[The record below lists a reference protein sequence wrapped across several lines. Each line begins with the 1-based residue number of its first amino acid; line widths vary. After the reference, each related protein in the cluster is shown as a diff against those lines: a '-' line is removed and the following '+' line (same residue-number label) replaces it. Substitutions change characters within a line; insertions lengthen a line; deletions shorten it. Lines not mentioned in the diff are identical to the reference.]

1 MADENFKRK
10 LTAILSADVEGYSRL
25 MDDDEEATVRT
36 LTTYRNSITD
46 LTQQFRGRVVDSPG
60 DNILAEFTSV
70 VDAVNCAVEIQRDI
84 AEKNAELPYERK
96 MEFRIGVNLGDVI
109 EEDGRIYG
117 DGVNIAARVE
127 SLAKA
132 GEICISGRA
141 YDQVE
146 NKLGLDYENKG
157 EHQVK
162 NIRRP
167 IRVYRVMSFPGAAA
181 HRVVQAKEA
190 MRRKWRKATLAV
202 VVVLLLVGGGLLG
215 WNYYQQRSIEAA
227 VALFEKESS
236 FSLPDK
242 PSIAVLPFDNLSG
255 DQEQEYFADGMMD
268 SIITNLYKLPGLFV
282 IAKTSSLA
290 YKGKAVKVQQVARE
304 LGVRYLLEGSVQ
316 KASDRMRINIQLIDA
331 VTGNHL
337 WAEIYDRKLEDVFA
351 VQDEITRNIVTEM
364 GVKLGYGEVVRTLR
378 HATDNYEA
386 LGYYYQADK
395 LYQQQDKESNIQAQE
410 MLMKAIKLDPKF
422 ARAFAFL
429 GWLRLIETRFGWS
442 KNPTA
447 SIKQAEELANQALAI
462 DDKVYSAYCVLSHIY
477 AHTRLYDQ
485 SIEAGKQ
492 AVECEP
498 NNAVAFW
505 ALANT
510 MILADRPGEGLVQ
523 IRKAMRL
530 CPYPPSYFLSVAG
543 HANYLTGRFEAAI
556 TEYKKYLKQQQ
567 EGTQA
572 RIVWLWLIAS
582 YMEMGREKGAKA
594 EVKKLVVQNPNL
606 SIEAYTKGIKRT
618 PFKNYAF
625 LDRQIDHLRKAGLPE

>member
-1 MADENFKRK
+1 
-10 LTAILSADVEGYSRL
+10 
-25 MDDDEEATVRT
+25 
-36 LTTYRNSITD
+36 
-46 LTQQFRGRVVDSPG
+46 
-60 DNILAEFTSV
+60 
-70 VDAVNCAVEIQRDI
+70 
-84 AEKNAELPYERK
+84 
-96 MEFRIGVNLGDVI
+96 
-109 EEDGRIYG
+109 
-117 DGVNIAARVE
+117 
-127 SLAKA
+127 
-132 GEICISGRA
+132 
-141 YDQVE
+141 
-146 NKLGLDYENKG
+146 
-157 EHQVK
+157 
-162 NIRRP
+162 
-167 IRVYRVMSFPGAAA
+167 
-181 HRVVQAKEA
+181 
-190 MRRKWRKATLAV
+190 
-202 VVVLLLVGGGLLG
+202 
-215 WNYYQQRSIEAA
+215 
-227 VALFEKESS
+227 
-236 FSLPDK
+236 
-242 PSIAVLPFDNLSG
+242 
-255 DQEQEYFADGMMD
+255 
-268 SIITNLYKLPGLFV
+268 
-282 IAKTSSLA
+282 
-290 YKGKAVKVQQVARE
+290 
-304 LGVRYLLEGSVQ
+304 LLEGSVQ

-477 AHTRLYDQ
+477 AHKRLYDQ